1 MADEKKTEENLLVPK
16 SVYLEAGVY
25 IGTRFKMPGMKK
37 FIFSTRKDGINIL
50 SIDEIDKRIR
60 LAAKIIAQ
68 YKPQEI
74 LVTASRIYAVT
85 PAEKFAEIIGCK
97 IVKGR
102 FIPGTLTDP
111 NNKNFTEPKL
121 IIVSNPR
128 NERQA
133 IKEAGLMN
141 IPVIALC
148 DTDDTAQFV
157 DFIIPANNK
166 GRNSLALIYFLLTR
180 EVLKEKGVI
189 KDDSE
194 FKYKVEDFIT
204 KLQAEKESGIS

>member
-157 DFIIPANNK
+157 DFIIPTNNK

>member
-194 FKYKVEDFIT
+194 FKYKVEDFMT